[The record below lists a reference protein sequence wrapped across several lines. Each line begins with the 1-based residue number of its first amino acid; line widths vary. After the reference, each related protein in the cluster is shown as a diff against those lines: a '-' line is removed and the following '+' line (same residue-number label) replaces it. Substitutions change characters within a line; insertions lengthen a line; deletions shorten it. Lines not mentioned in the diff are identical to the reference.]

1 MIMLEFGSIY
11 QGNQTLLIESIT
23 WPVSVEPQRG
33 EQEYLPGPKATGAGG
48 GGV

>member
-33 EQEYLPGPKATGAGG
+33 EHLPGPKATGAGG